1 MEKRPIEALM
11 SATLESLRDM
21 IDVNTIIGEPIT
33 TQDGSTVIPLSR
45 VSFGF
50 VSGGGAYAAKE
61 KPVLSSAARAGEE
74 EPPFAGGSG
83 AGVSVQPLGFLV
95 TGRDGVR
102 LLPAQGIQPI
112 DRLIE
117 LIPQAVNEM
126 KRAREGEERE

>member
-11 SATLESLRDM
+11 SATMESLRDM
-21 IDVNTIIGEPIT
+21 IDVNTIIGEPIA

-50 VSGGGAYAAKE
+50 VSGGGEYAAKE
-61 KPVLSSAARAGEE
+61 KPALLPAGSAGEE
-74 EPPFAGGSG
+74 ELPFAGGSG

-95 TGRDGVR
+95 TSRDGVR
-102 LLPAQGIQPI
+102 LLPAQGIQTI

-117 LIPQAVNEM
+117 LIPQAINEWN
-126 KRAREGEERE
+126 RGNRE

>member
-11 SATLESLRDM
+11 TATMESLRDM
-21 IDVNTIIGEPIT
+21 IDVNTIIGEPIS

-50 VSGGGAYAAKE
+50 VSGGGEYAAKNGAIL
-61 KPVLSSAARAGEE
+61 PVSGERGGEE
-74 EPPFAGGSG
+74 HPFAGGSG

-95 TGRDGVR
+95 TGHDGVR

-117 LIPQAVNEM
+117 LIPQALNEI
-126 KRAREGEERE
+126 KKDEK